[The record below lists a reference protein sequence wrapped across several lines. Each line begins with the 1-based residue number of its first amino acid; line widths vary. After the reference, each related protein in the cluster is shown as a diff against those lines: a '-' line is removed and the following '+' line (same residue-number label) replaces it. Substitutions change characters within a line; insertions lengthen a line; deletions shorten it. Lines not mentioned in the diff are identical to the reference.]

1 MFAFTDTASI
11 LAQCTVQS
19 LLFIVNCAIAVKFWV
34 VDDFLECKSSIK
46 MGTSFE
52 TAECLY
58 LEGHMMQYYPAVVFV
73 ATLLMVSSKLL
84 LQKCQPSPRTTYTIV
99 MACDLLCAALLVTVY
114 FLLFRSFYCTLTH
127 VTAFGYHRISFY
139 CIIKNIHL
147 INLVLFLG
155 FCGVL
160 VDAGLTLCSIFAKVR
175 KYKSKGQRVGTP
187 VDSTLLPAVGSSSGD
202 FESIG
207 SETQLIGHSV

>member
-1 MFAFTDTASI
+1 M
-11 LAQCTVQS
+11 
-19 LLFIVNCAIAVKFWV
+19 
-34 VDDFLECKSSIK
+34 
-46 MGTSFE
+46 
-52 TAECLY
+52 CL
-58 LEGHMMQYYPAVVFV
+58 GHMMQYYPAVVFV

-99 MACDLLCAALLVTVY
+99 MACDLLCAALLVTVRHYNLWLGFNLYFIQVY

-127 VTAFGYHRISFY
+127 VTAFGSHRISFY
-139 CIIKNIHL
+139 VSSYFRNFFYFFFNFQCIIKNIHL

-175 KYKSKGQRVGTP
+175 K
-187 VDSTLLPAVGSSSGD
+187 
-202 FESIG
+202 
-207 SETQLIGHSV
+207 